1 MGRDRGARKQ
11 TERPDAP
18 AAAPRD
24 KGLEAFLRDGWC
36 ARSSAA
42 STNAATPQAWAV
54 GLDRHTLRFSN
65 GALDDEWNR
74 LVRPR
79 SRALWMR
86 SLLTAVV
93 YQALRHAA
101 EVAQYGPAPR
111 GTLWVRLALAG
122 AQLALYAFAS
132 LDLARPRQWAILANA
147 LGYGVVE
154 LFLVASKLRPRV
166 CPGDWLW
173 LTYGLAWF
181 VVPKMSALQ
190 FFPAC
195 CGSAIIVAWRAFR
208 VP

>member
-1 MGRDRGARKQ
+1 MGRDRGARGKG
-11 TERPDAP
+11 ERADAA

-24 KGLEAFLRDGWC
+24 KALEAFLRDGWC
-36 ARSSAA
+36 ATSSAA
-42 STNAATPQAWAV
+42 SGAATPQAWAV

-111 GTLWVRLALAG
+111 ATLWTRLALAG
-122 AQLALYAFAS
+122 WQLALYAFAS
-132 LDLARPRQWAILANA
+132 LDLAPPRQWAILANA

-154 LFLVASKLRPRV
+154 LFLVVARLRPRV
-166 CPGDWLW
+166 CPSDWLW

-190 FFPAC
+190 FFPAR
-195 CGSAIIVAWRAFR
+195 GAA
-208 VP
+208 